1 MRPLVRS
8 LLAAVVALLL
18 AVPLPAQMPTRPGA
32 DDPAPRWRGEALT
45 LGVNAVL
52 GGLTS
57 GVMRHARGGSFRRG
71 FAAGAAGG
79 ALAYGGK
86 RLSAEAFF
94 GAGLLGRQVAAV
106 GSSVTSNVAGGD
118 PALARVVLPLGP
130 VRVYLLDGAR
140 HARARLDLAS
150 TVMTAAAALHP
161 DNRFDAEASL
171 SAGAPVFQRAATARD
186 AGWNGLQAAGVI
198 LVRYPPGDLAPG
210 DAEARRISRT
220 EAHERIHVLQ
230 YDQTFLLWAAPVER
244 WALSQRGWTRALN
257 RYVDLGLHVPVW
269 AGLNTVIP
277 YEDRPWEREAFFLS
291 RTGPE
296 HEHR

>member
-1 MRPLVRS
+1 MRPPVRS
-8 LLAAVVALLL
+8 LLAALVALLV
-18 AVPLPAQMPTRPGA
+18 AAPLPAQMPTRPDGP
-32 DDPAPRWRGEALT
+32 DDPPRWHGEALT

-57 GVMRHARGGSFRRG
+57 GVLRHARGGRFRDG

-79 ALAYGGK
+79 ALTYGGK
-86 RLSAEAFF
+86 RLAAERFF
-94 GAGLLGRQVAAV
+94 GAGLLGRQAAAV
-106 GSSVTSNVAGGD
+106 GSSVTHNAARGD
-118 PALARVVLPLGP
+118 PALGRVVLPLGP
-130 VRVYLLDGAR
+130 VRVYLLDGGR
-140 HARARLDLAS
+140 SARARLDLAS

-171 SAGAPVFQRAATARD
+171 SAGAPVFQRVASARE

-198 LVRYPPGDLAPG
+198 LVRHNPGDPSPG
-210 DAEARRISRT
+210 RAEEDRVSAT
-220 EAHERIHVLQ
+220 AAHERIHVLQ

-244 WALSQRGWTRALN
+244 WALSQRGWTRTLN
-257 RYVDLGLHVPVW
+257 RHVDLGLHVPVW
-269 AGLNTVIP
+269 AALNTLVR

>member
-1 MRPLVRS
+1 MRPLLRLLVAA
-8 LLAAVVALLL
+8 LLALLG
-18 AVPLPAQMPTRPGA
+18 AAPLPAQGATRPG
-32 DDPAPRWRGEALT
+32 DDHSAPRWQGETLT

-57 GVMRHARGGSFRRG
+57 GVMRHARGGRFRDG
-71 FAAGAAGG
+71 FVAGAAGG
-79 ALAYGGK
+79 ALTYGGK
-86 RLSAEAFF
+86 RLAAEEFF
-94 GAGLLGRQVAAV
+94 GAGLLGRQAAAV
-106 GSSVTSNVAGGD
+106 GSSVTHNAARGE
-118 PALARVVLPLGP
+118 PALARMVLPLGP
-130 VRVYLLDGAR
+130 VRVYLLDGGRSA
-140 HARARLDLAS
+140 HARLDLAS

-161 DNRFDAEASL
+161 DNRLDAEASL
-171 SAGAPVFQRAATARD
+171 SAGAPVFERVASARD

-198 LVRYPPGDLAPG
+198 LVRRTPGDPSPEG
-210 DAEARRISRT
+210 AEEDRVSAT
-220 EAHERIHVLQ
+220 AAHERIHVLQ

-257 RYVDLGLHVPVW
+257 RHVDLGLHVPVW
-269 AGLNTVIP
+269 AALNSVIP